1 MKTGAPT
8 AAAWRRSAGFTLI
21 ELLVVIAI
29 IAILAGM
36 LLPALGKAKA
46 KGAGIACLNNARQIG
61 TALMMYTSD
70 NDDKIAAQSWAAP
83 PYTNI
88 NRRACGGEWQKTPA
102 HLLNHY
108 LNNPMVFVCP
118 SKQRGMTYSTER
130 GRFDPSYT
138 GFVSYGFNYLGVF
151 NASGATRRMSQL
163 SQPVEIPGLSECG
176 GNDNVLS
183 MNAGTGDAAWLD
195 GWWSARSYPG
205 NLRARAVNP
214 IDYLNDGNY
223 RWQTQP
229 KKHNSRVE
237 VVYMDGHA
245 DQRLPSSMIWGQWF
259 GTFTGNV
266 ALGAPN
272 GTRAFD
278 TKMADPN
285 LDAFDQPMAY

>member
-1 MKTGAPT
+1 MKLNTSF
-8 AAAWRRSAGFTLI
+8 RRAELHSRGFTLI

-61 TALMMYTSD
+61 MALQMYASE
-70 NDDKIAAQSWAAP
+70 NDEKIAAESWAAP

-88 NRRACGGEWQKTPA
+88 NRKACGGEWDRTPA
-102 HLLNHY
+102 HLLNKY
-108 LNNPMVFVCP
+108 LNNPNVFVCP
-118 SKQRGMTYSTER
+118 TKQRGKTYSTER
-130 GRFDPSYT
+130 GSFDPSYT
-138 GFVSYGFNYLGVF
+138 GFLSYGFNYIGVF
-151 NASGATRRMSQL
+151 NATGATRRMITL
-163 SQPVEIPGLSECG
+163 TQPVDIPGISECG

-183 MNAGTGDAAWLD
+183 MNAGSGDGAWLD

-205 NLRARAVNP
+205 TLRARPVNP
-214 IDYLNDGNY
+214 TDFLLDGNY
-223 RWQTQP
+223 RWQSQP

-237 VVYMDGHA
+237 VSFMDGHA
-245 DQRLPSSMIWGQWF
+245 ESRLPSSMIWGQWF
-259 GTFTGNV
+259 GTFTGTV

-278 TKMADPN
+278 TKMSDSN
-285 LDAFDQPMAY
+285 LDGFDAPITY